1 MKRSTL
7 PYPPV
12 HMNPIVVGWRERVG
26 LPDLGIASI
35 KAKIDTGA
43 ASSSI
48 DVSEIHEYEDDDGFT
63 RVRFAI
69 RHKRRGTVE
78 GDAPVVAIRTIR
90 NPGRGGR
97 EERRYVIGTTLRVG
111 HDEWPIEVNLARR
124 TRMRYRMLVGRQ
136 ALAGRCVVDPD
147 ASYLLGR
154 PQ

>member
-1 MKRSTL
+1 
-7 PYPPV
+7 
-12 HMNPIVVGWRERVG
+12 MNPIVVGWRERVG

-48 DVSEIHEYEDDDGFT
+48 DVSEVEEYPGPDGSP

-69 RHKRRGTVE
+69 RHRKRRTIE
-78 GDAPVVAIRTIR
+78 GDAPVVAVRTIR

-97 EERRYVIGTTLRVG
+97 EEQRYVISTTLRVDG
-111 HDEWPIEVNLARR
+111 SEWPIEVNLARR
-124 TRMRYRMLVGRQ
+124 SRMRYRMLVGRQ
-136 ALAGRCVVDPD
+136 ALEGRCLVDPA

-154 PQ
+154 PS